1 MEELRQYDYF
11 PTIPPAEQHTILQD
25 QDNPKAGDSAAPL
38 PFRMFLATF
47 KEPKAQIFNY
57 KERSVWF
64 RFILQELAASTV
76 ADQPLIE
83 QYLQH
88 LYRHLCTAR
97 TVYHSYTTIRDF
109 LHYLQRTS
117 QHSLRTIT
125 RADLEAYLEH
135 EQDRG
140 LKLSSVR
147 LKLVTLRAVIR
158 FLIEQESL
166 SPELL
171 IRPLHIK
178 LPEALPKALDPADT
192 RQLLQV
198 IHKLRDRALFLLLLR
213 TGMRVGEV
221 LATKPSDVQL
231 QEQKILIYQAPKNR
245 TGRVVYFSEDARS
258 VLAHWLAQ
266 RDPAKEFLFYGYGNT
281 RLTYSGARVLFLQYL
296 RSAGLAHKGYTIHC
310 LRHTFA
316 SELLNAGMR
325 LECVQK
331 LLGHTSIEVTRR
343 YARLTDKT
351 RADEYFAAMQRIERG
366 EIDGHY

>member
-1 MEELRQYDYF
+1 MEVIRQHDYF
-11 PTIPPAEQHTILQD
+11 PTIPPAGQHPIFHYQENTQ
-25 QDNPKAGDSAAPL
+25 ASDSAAPL
-38 PFRMFLATF
+38 PFHIFLATG
-47 KEPKAQIFNY
+47 KETKAQIFNY
-57 KERSVWF
+57 KDRSVWF
-64 RFILQELAASTV
+64 RFILKELAASTLP
-76 ADQPLIE
+76 DHPLIE

-97 TVYHSYTTIRDF
+97 TVYHAYTTIRDF
-109 LHYLQRTS
+109 LHYLQRTT
-117 QHSLRTIT
+117 QHCLRTIT

-158 FLIEQESL
+158 FLIEQGAL

-192 RQLLQV
+192 RQLLSGIQKV
-198 IHKLRDRALFLLLLR
+198 RDRALFLLLLR

-231 QEQKILIYQAPKNR
+231 PEQKILLYQASKNR
-245 TGRVVYFSEDARS
+245 TGRVVYFSEDARCA
-258 VLAHWLAQ
+258 LEQWLAQ
-266 RDPAKEFLFYGYGNT
+266 RDPSMAFLFCGYGNT
-281 RLTYSGARVLFLQYL
+281 RLSYSGARVLFLKYL
-296 RSAGLAHKGYTIHC
+296 RLAGLAHKGYTIHC

-325 LECVQK
+325 LECVQQ

-366 EIDGHY
+366 DIDGHY